1 MEKKTYTYDYPMASI
16 TADMGIL
23 RKNNNCDYEILLI
36 KRKNEPY
43 KDCWALPGGFM
54 EMNETLK
61 ECAIRELYEE
71 TGITLNNAF
80 FVRMLDSVDRD
91 PRGRVISGV
100 FYGYVPEDVT
110 PIANDDAKEVKWF
123 TLKEVKNVD
132 IAFDHLTAILD
143 IYAKLWE

>member
-16 TADMGIL
+16 TADMGLL
-23 RKNNNCDYEILLI
+23 RKNNDCDYEILLI

-61 ECAIRELYEE
+61 DCAIRELYEE

-100 FYGYVPEDVT
+100 FYGYVNEDVT

-123 TLKEVKNVD
+123 TLKELKNVD
-132 IAFDHLTAILD
+132 IAFDHLTVILD